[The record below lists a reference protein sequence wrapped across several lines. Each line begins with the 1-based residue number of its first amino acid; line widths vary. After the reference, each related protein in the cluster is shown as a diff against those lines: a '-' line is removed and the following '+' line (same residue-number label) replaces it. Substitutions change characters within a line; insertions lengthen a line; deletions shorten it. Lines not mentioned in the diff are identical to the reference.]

1 MMTAVAVVREKE
13 TGSIANFW
21 STPVTKLEFLLGKQT
36 PYVAIG
42 LISFLTLLL
51 MALFL
56 FRVPVKGSSAT
67 LFLGVAVY
75 LCATT
80 GIGLVISS
88 FTKTQVAAIF
98 ATAILTILPAQNF
111 SGLIVPV
118 SSLSGGARAIGLGFP
133 AGWFQQISVGTFT
146 KGLGMGPCG

>member
-1 MMTAVAVVREKE
+1 VK
-13 TGSIANFW
+13 GSIA
-21 STPVTKLEFLLGKQT
+21 
-36 PYVAIG
+36 
-42 LISFLTLLL
+42 
-51 MALFL
+51 
-56 FRVPVKGSSAT
+56 T
-67 LFLGVAVY
+67 LFVGSAVY

-146 KGLGMGPCG
+146 KGLGMGALWPDILALVGFTFVFIAAAAVALRKQEP